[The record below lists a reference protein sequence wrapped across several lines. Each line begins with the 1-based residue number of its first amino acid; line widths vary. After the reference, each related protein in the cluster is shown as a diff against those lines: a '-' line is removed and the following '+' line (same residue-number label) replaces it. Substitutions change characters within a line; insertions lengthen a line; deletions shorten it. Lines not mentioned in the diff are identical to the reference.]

1 MSKESFR
8 SSCDLYASLLERYMC
23 LGFTPDLSRVTVYLS
38 RTVFILL

>member
-8 SSCDLYASLLERYMC
+8 SSRDLYVSLLELYMC

-38 RTVFILL
+38 RTSFILF